1 MSFSQ
6 HGGIGL
12 DRPQSLF
19 YFVPQRSHSQAGLA
33 LSSWSCRPEV
43 PQSIFL
49 SSLSLPPCVFLSFI
63 FPSFDKEVA
72 GLKHQRRVTMAREK
86 GGSRPCNNTV
96 SLSRLRI
103 SDSVK
108 SAFVAALNLQMTA
121 KNTAWHIFLT
131 IHVNDVLWI
140 MVSFFTT
147 VQYSASLLSF

>member
-1 MSFSQ
+1 ME
-6 HGGIGL
+6 
-12 DRPQSLF
+12 
-19 YFVPQRSHSQAGLA
+19 ALA
-33 LSSWSCRPEV
+33 LTALSPFSISYLRDLTAKQDWLCRPEV
-43 PQSIFL
+43 TQSIFL
-49 SSLSLPPCVFLSFI
+49 SSLSLPPCVLLSFI
-63 FPSFDKEVA
+63 SLHLTKRLLVWSIREGWQWPGRREAVDHVITPS
-72 GLKHQRRVTMAREK
+72 L
-86 GGSRPCNNTV
+86 

-108 SAFVAALNLQMTA
+108 SAFVAALNLQMAA